1 MQVALT
7 GDPGQEETKLAVERL
22 VVVFRAHVAEA
33 GGGAAWNAKDRARS
47 EGLRGSRWQGHSS
60 MVSRSYYR
68 GGKERVKRRD
78 ADGNE
83 KEIERCRMG
92 LETQLPWES
101 RLPDELTVT
110 ADQVT
115 RALEKV
121 ADGASRGLL
130 PPHEPHRWVQHDTLL
145 HSDCYRV
152 GTAQE
157 RDEHARQEAA
167 KAVWRLPHEAT
178 SEEVENTMWEA
189 WARAAGDYVRKM
201 AKTDWSA
208 AETEAAARIGARES
222 LKQAPGRPVDS
233 ATQGRRPTPLGIP
246 DWRRGIRIHARDVPA
261 VFQVARVEKRDGA
274 AL

>member
-1 MQVALT
+1 MTAEAVGRMAPAELRRQLRAGGLEEGGAREEQQRRLLEAAWQEVGVGRMQVALT

-92 LETQLPWES
+92 LETRLPWES

-115 RALEKV
+115 RALCRLV
-121 ADGASRGLL
+121 
-130 PPHEPHRWVQHDTLL
+130 
-145 HSDCYRV
+145 SD
-152 GTAQE
+152 Q
-157 RDEHARQEAA
+157 
-167 KAVWRLPHEAT
+167 RL
-178 SEEVENTMWEA
+178 
-189 WARAAGDYVRKM
+189 
-201 AKTDWSA
+201 
-208 AETEAAARIGARES
+208 I
-222 LKQAPGRPVDS
+222 
-233 ATQGRRPTPLGIP
+233 
-246 DWRRGIRIHARDVPA
+246 
-261 VFQVARVEKRDGA
+261 
-274 AL
+274 